1 MYSIASRSADETYNL
16 GETLGALLQPGDLIT
31 LNGDLGAGK
40 TCLASG
46 VGRGLLIEGRVKSPT
61 FALINEYEGKIPLY
75 HMDVYRL
82 DNPSEIN
89 DLGFEEY
96 FYGNGAVLVEWAQK
110 IIDFLPQQRLE
121 IVIDKDPHQ
130 EDTRNIRLVP
140 HGNRYEQLAGEL
152 IAHVRTGN

>member
-1 MYSIASRSADETYNL
+1 MYSIATRSADDTFNL

-46 VGRGLLIEGRVKSPT
+46 VGRGMNIEGRVKSPT

-82 DNPSEIN
+82 DSPSEIN
-89 DLGFEEY
+89 DLGFDEY
-96 FYGNGAVLVEWAQK
+96 FYGTGAVLVEWAQK
-110 IIDFLPQQRLE
+110 IIDFLPEQRLD
-121 IVIDKDPHQ
+121 IAIDKDPNK
-130 EDTRNIRLVP
+130 EDARNIRLIP
-140 HGNRYEQLAGEL
+140 HGNRYEQLVGEL
-152 IAHVRTGN
+152 ITHVRTGN